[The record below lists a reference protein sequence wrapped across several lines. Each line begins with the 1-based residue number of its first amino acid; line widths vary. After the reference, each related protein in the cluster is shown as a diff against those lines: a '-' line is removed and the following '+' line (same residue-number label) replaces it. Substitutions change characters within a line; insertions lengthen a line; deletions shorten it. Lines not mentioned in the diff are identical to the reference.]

1 MNKWPNFGAKRCV
14 AGSQLDFTTVYKLS
28 DGGSALFGD
37 FCPLCLQYCNC
48 NSSRSGKGLLI
59 REKTGIFYE
68 YPEKNQDL
76 LNKASN
82 VIQCGYSE
90 ITLEINQLPGKGP
103 IFVKTAKKSAEMRDE
118 NWAIRDDLLCTPILK
133 RELGTS

>member
-1 MNKWPNFGAKRCV
+1 M
-14 AGSQLDFTTVYKLS
+14 
-28 DGGSALFGD
+28 
-37 FCPLCLQYCNC
+37 
-48 NSSRSGKGLLI
+48 I

-103 IFVKTAKKSAEMRDE
+103 ILAKKLQKSAEMRDE

-133 RELGTS
+133 RELGTSKNRNSSGLYSMEDRGLSIQRRQLLQLYEPGQHADAELQLRIPAN